1 MYLKSLV
8 IHNFR
13 KFSDVNNKVC
23 FVKAGKTSPEQ
34 SPVAS
39 STTVVIGKNNSG
51 KTTITNSLSLICSD
65 TEKLTGNDFN
75 HNYLRKILSSMMAS
89 DFSNYPEIKFEMEF
103 ILDDI
108 HNDSISN
115 FAPFIDISSLS
126 SLPGEEKKDT
136 IALVLINFRVND
148 ESIFQDKINNLIR
161 EKQENI
167 YSDTETFR
175 RFLDLMSMTEFKR
188 VIKNK
193 NNRLIEKVRLK
204 NLIDLRVIKVA
215 NNIHDQRLLAKSFNR
230 IIKFM
235 YEKNKDELKSILHLV
250 DINNN
255 SLTEKIKIS
264 HQDNVES
271 VLNTI
276 ILDES
281 LGIELRANLTFDK
294 LMGDLITYEHRD
306 GENLIPEGQFG
317 LGYANLINIIS
328 EIIDYSNRSLHE
340 QKQLKIQLLCIEEPE
355 VFMHPQMQ
363 VNFIRHIEEAL
374 VKILGLNFKDISS
387 IKSQIIVTT
396 HSSHI
401 LNSIIHGSGT
411 FNEINYI
418 NSSKGNSECIVLND
432 NEICHGG
439 DEFDYFKFIK
449 KHVKHQ
455 VPELFFSDAIIL
467 VEGITE
473 ERVLNYHIDNNDV
486 LNRKNISVFRI
497 DGAHGKV
504 YSNLLKKINIPTL
517 IITDIDFKR
526 DSSLFKKVTKM
537 EDGSENTIEYF
548 PQMEGIDNSTE
559 TTNST
564 LSHFLGSKKVEEYPE
579 YHISDNIYL
588 SYQLEKISID
598 VTESKQHYYYAT
610 SFEEAFILK
619 NYKNNLLRKVLLG
632 IIVKDYSDI
641 ISEKQDD
648 YYLLAMNSFKIQKK
662 LSDSKSAFA
671 NSIIYELITSNDIK
685 PELPSYI
692 LNGLSWL
699 ESQKPK
705 LGGVDYV

>member
-13 KFSDVNNKVC
+13 KFSNSNNKVC

-34 SPVAS
+34 SPVAA

-51 KTTITNSLSLICSD
+51 KTTITNSLALLCSD
-65 TEKLTGNDFN
+65 TDKLNGNDFN
-75 HNYLRKILSSMMAS
+75 HNYLRRILSAFLAS
-89 DFSNYPEIKFEMEF
+89 DFSIYPEIKFEMEF

-108 HNDSISN
+108 NNDSTSN
-115 FAPFIDISSLS
+115 FSPFIDVSSLS
-126 SLPGEEKKDT
+126 SIPRDDTKDTTAYIMIIFKIYDEEIFRDAVDDLIKEKKDSGY
-136 IALVLINFRVND
+136 ND
-148 ESIFQDKINNLIR
+148 NEF
-161 EKQENI
+161 
-167 YSDTETFR
+167 FR
-175 RFLDLMSMTEFKR
+175 RFLDLISETEFKR
-188 VIKNK
+188 VIKNIDNK
-193 NNRLIEKVRLK
+193 LIDKAKVK
-204 NLIDLRVIKVA
+204 NLIDLRIIKVA

-250 DINNN
+250 DGNNH
-255 SLTEKIKIS
+255 SLTEKIKVS

-281 LGIELRANLTFDK
+281 LGIELRANLTFDR

-340 QKQLKIQLLCIEEPE
+340 EKQLKIQLLCIEEPE

-374 VKILGLNFKDISS
+374 IKILGLNSKDISS
-387 IKSQIIVTT
+387 IKSQIVVTT

-418 NSSKGNSECIVLND
+418 NSSKGNSESIILND
-432 NEICHGG
+432 NDLCEGG
-439 DEFDYFKFIK
+439 KEFDYFKFIK

-473 ERVLNYHIDNNDV
+473 ERVINYYIDRNTF
-486 LNRKNISVFRI
+486 LSKGNISVFRI
-497 DGAHGKV
+497 DGAHRKV
-504 YSNLLKKINIPTL
+504 YSNLLKRINIPTL

-526 DSSLFKKVTKM
+526 DNSLFKQVIIQD
-537 EDGSENTIEYF
+537 DGSEITTEHF
-548 PQMEGIDNSTE
+548 PQMELLDDSIE

-564 LSHFLGSKKVEEYPE
+564 LTHFLGSKKVINFPE
-579 YHISDNIYL
+579 HHISDNIYL
-588 SYQLEKISID
+588 AYQLEKISLDIPD
-598 VTESKQHYYYAT
+598 GNKASYYAT
-610 SFEEAFILK
+610 SFEEALILK
-619 NYKNNLLRKVLLG
+619 NYRNDLLRGVLLKVVG
-632 IIVKDYSDI
+632 KDYLDI
-641 ISEKQDD
+641 ISDEKEKHHI
-648 YYLLAMNSFKIQKK
+648 LAMNSFKIQKK

-671 NSIIYELITSNDIK
+671 NAIIYELLTSEDVK

-692 LNGLSWL
+692 INGLSWL
-699 ESQKPK
+699 GSQKRK
-705 LGGVDYV
+705 VRGGDYV

>member
-13 KFSDVNNKVC
+13 KFSDVNNKIC

-34 SPVAS
+34 SPVAA
-39 STTVVIGKNNSG
+39 STTVIIGKNNSG

-89 DFSNYPEIKFEMEF
+89 DFSKYPEVKFEMEF

-108 HNDSISN
+108 HNDSTSN

-126 SLPGEEKKDT
+126 SIPGEDNKDT
-136 IALVLINFRVND
+136 IAFISIIFRIKD
-148 ESIFQDKINNLIR
+148 ESIFNEKINNLI
-161 EKQENI
+161 KENKENS
-167 YSDTETFR
+167 YSDTDVFR
-175 RFLDLMSMTEFKR
+175 RFLDLISMTEFKR
-188 VIKNK
+188 VITNN
-193 NNRLIEKVRLK
+193 NNRVIEKVKIK

-235 YEKNKDELKSILHLV
+235 YEKNKDELKSILNLV
-250 DINNN
+250 DGNNH

-264 HQDNVES
+264 HQNNVES

-317 LGYANLINIIS
+317 LGYANLINIVS
-328 EIIDYSNRSLHE
+328 EIIDYFNRCLHE

-363 VNFIRHIEEAL
+363 VNFIRHIEDAL
-374 VKILGLNFKDISS
+374 VKILGINFKDISS

-432 NEICHGG
+432 NELCNGG
-439 DEFDYFKFIK
+439 KDFDYFKFIK

-473 ERVLNYHIDNNDV
+473 ERVINHHIDNNYI
-486 LNRKNISVFRI
+486 LSRRNISVFRI

-526 DSSLFKKVTKM
+526 DSSIFKKVTKM
-537 EDGSENTIEYF
+537 KDGSETTTEYF
-548 PQMEGIDNSTE
+548 PQMEVIDNSTE

-564 LSHFLGSKKVEEYPE
+564 LSHFLGSKKVEEYPDH
-579 YHISDNIYL
+579 HISDNIYL

-598 VTESKQHYYYAT
+598 VTDSKKYYYAT
-610 SFEEAFILK
+610 SFEEAFILQ
-619 NYKNNLLRKVLLG
+619 NYENNLLRKVLLG
-632 IIVKDYSDI
+632 VVGKDYSDI

-685 PELPSYI
+685 PVLPLYI

-699 ESQKPK
+699 ENQKRKP
-705 LGGVDYV
+705 GEIDHV

>member
-13 KFSDVNNKVC
+13 KFSGVNNKIC

-34 SPVAS
+34 SPVAA
-39 STTVVIGKNNSG
+39 STTVIIGKNNSG

-89 DFSNYPEIKFEMEF
+89 DFSKYPEVKFEMEF

-108 HNDSISN
+108 HNDITSN

-126 SLPGEEKKDT
+126 SIPGEDNKDT
-136 IALVLINFRVND
+136 IAFLSICFRIKD
-148 ESIFQDKINNLIR
+148 ESIFNEKINNLI
-161 EKQENI
+161 QENKENY
-167 YSDTETFR
+167 YSDTDVFR
-175 RFLDLMSMTEFKR
+175 RFLDLISMTEFKR
-188 VIKNK
+188 VITNN
-193 NNRLIEKVRLK
+193 NNRVIEKVKIK

-235 YEKNKDELKSILHLV
+235 YEKNKDELKSILNLV
-250 DINNN
+250 DGNNH

-264 HQDNVES
+264 HQNNVES

-317 LGYANLINIIS
+317 LGYANLINIVS
-328 EIIDYSNRSLHE
+328 EIIDYFNRCLHE

-363 VNFIRHIEEAL
+363 VNFIRHIEDAL
-374 VKILGLNFKDISS
+374 VKILGINFKDINS

-432 NEICHGG
+432 NELCDGG
-439 DEFDYFKFIK
+439 KDFDYFKFIK

-473 ERVLNYHIDNNDV
+473 ERVINHHIDNNYI
-486 LNRKNISVFRI
+486 LSRRNISVFRI

-526 DSSLFKKVTKM
+526 DSSIFKKVIKM
-537 EDGSENTIEYF
+537 EDGSETTTEYF
-548 PQMEGIDNSTE
+548 PQMEVIDNSTE

-564 LSHFLGSKKVEEYPE
+564 LSHFLGSKKVEEYPDH
-579 YHISDNIYL
+579 HISDNIYL
-588 SYQLEKISID
+588 SYQLEKTSID
-598 VTESKQHYYYAT
+598 VTDSKKYYYYAT
-610 SFEEAFILK
+610 SFEEAFILQ
-619 NYKNNLLRKVLLG
+619 NYENNLLRKVLLG
-632 IIVKDYSDI
+632 VVGKDYSDI
-641 ISEKQDD
+641 ISEKKDD

-685 PELPSYI
+685 PVLPSYI

-699 ESQKPK
+699 ENQKRKP
-705 LGGVDYV
+705 GGIDHV

>member
-1 MYLKSLV
+1 MYLKSLL
-8 IHNFR
+8 IKNFR
-13 KFSDVNNKVC
+13 KFGDANNKIC
-23 FVKAGKTSPEQ
+23 FVKAGTTSSEQ

-51 KTTITNSLSLICSD
+51 KTTITNALSLLCSD
-65 TEKLTGNDFN
+65 TEKLSGNDFN
-75 HNYLRKILSSMMAS
+75 HNYLRQILGSMIDS
-89 DFSNYPEIKFEMEF
+89 DFSKYPELKFEMEF
-103 ILDDI
+103 VLDDI
-108 HNDSISN
+108 NNDSTSN

-126 SLPGEEKKDT
+126 NVTGEENQGAVAFALISFVIKDK
-136 IALVLINFRVND
+136 VF
-148 ESIFQDKINNLIR
+148 FQDMVRNLIHEKVER
-161 EKQENI
+161 EFN
-167 YSDTETFR
+167 DAETFR
-175 RFLDLMSMTEFKR
+175 RFLDLISITEFKR
-188 VIKNK
+188 LIQNNNK
-193 NNRLIEKVRLK
+193 RIVEKVKLK
-204 NLIDLRVIKVA
+204 NLIDLRLIKVA
-215 NNIHDQRLLAKSFNR
+215 NNIHDHRLLAKSFNR
-230 IIKFM
+230 IIKFVF
-235 YEKNKDELKSILHLV
+235 ERNKDELKGILHLV
-250 DINNN
+250 DGNNN
-255 SLTEKIKIS
+255 SLTEKIKTS

-281 LGIELRANLTFDK
+281 LGIELRANLTFDR

-340 QKQLKIQLLCIEEPE
+340 KKQLKIQLLCIEEPE

-363 VNFIRHIEEAL
+363 VNFIRHIEDAL
-374 VKILGLNFKDISS
+374 IKILGLNSKDINS

-418 NSSKGNSECIVLND
+418 NGANGNSECIVLND
-432 NEICHGG
+432 NELCEGG
-439 DEFDYFKFIK
+439 KDFDYFKFIK

-473 ERVLNYHIDNNDV
+473 ERVLNYYIDKNEI

-504 YSNLLKKINIPTL
+504 YSNLLKKIKVPTL

-526 DSSLFKKVTKM
+526 NSSSFKKVTKNK
-537 EDGSENTIEYF
+537 DGSEATVESF
-548 PQMEGIDNSTE
+548 PQMEVVDDETE

-564 LSHFLGSKKVEEYPE
+564 ISYFLGSKKVKAFPMG
-579 YHISDNIYL
+579 HIADNIYL
-588 SYQLEKISID
+588 SYQLEKTSININ
-598 VTESKQHYYYAT
+598 EFKQCHYYAT

-619 NYKNNLLRKVLLG
+619 NYNNKLLRKVLLE
-632 IIVKDYSDI
+632 IVGDEYSDI
-641 ISEKQDD
+641 ISSKECE
-648 YYLLAMNSFKIQKK
+648 YHFLAMNSFKIQKK
-662 LSDSKSAFA
+662 LSDKKSAFA
-671 NSIIYELITSNDIK
+671 NSIIYELITSKDSK

-692 LNGLSWL
+692 LNGLAWL
-699 ESQKPK
+699 DSQKRK
-705 LGGVDYV
+705 MGDHDYV

>member
-89 DFSNYPEIKFEMEF
+89 DFSSYPEIKFEMEF

-175 RFLDLMSMTEFKR
+175 RFLDLISMTEFKR

-193 NNRLIEKVRLK
+193 SNRLIEKVRLK

-250 DINNN
+250 DVNNN

-432 NEICHGG
+432 NELCHGG

-564 LSHFLGSKKVEEYPE
+564 LSHFLGSKKVGEYPE

-598 VTESKQHYYYAT
+598 ITESKQHYYYAT

-632 IIVKDYSDI
+632 IVGKDYSDI

>member
-13 KFSDVNNKVC
+13 KFGDVNNKVC
-23 FVKAGKTSPEQ
+23 FVKAGKTLPEQ
-34 SPVAS
+34 SPVAA

-89 DFSNYPEIKFEMEF
+89 DFSKYPEIKFEMEF

-108 HNDSISN
+108 HNDSTSN

-126 SLPGEEKKDT
+126 STPGEENNAAT
-136 IALVLINFRVND
+136 ALALITFKIND
-148 ESIFQDKINNLIR
+148 ESIFQDKMKDLIR
-161 EKQENI
+161 EKQENS
-167 YSDTETFR
+167 YNDTEFFR
-175 RFLDLMSMTEFKR
+175 RFLDLISMTEFKR
-188 VIKNK
+188 IIKNK
-193 NNRLIEKVRLK
+193 SNRVIEKVRIK
-204 NLIDLRVIKVA
+204 NIIDLRVIKVA

-250 DINNN
+250 DGNNH
-255 SLTEKIKIS
+255 SLTEMIKLS

-306 GENLIPEGQFG
+306 GNNLIPEGQFG

-418 NSSKGNSECIVLND
+418 NSSKRNSECIVLND
-432 NEICHGG
+432 DELCDGG
-439 DEFDYFKFIK
+439 KEFDYFKFIK

-473 ERVLNYHIDNNDV
+473 ERVLNYHIDNNDI
-486 LNRKNISVFRI
+486 LSRRNISVFRI

-526 DSSLFKKVTKM
+526 DSSLFKQVNIM
-537 EDGSENTIEYF
+537 EDGSEVTTEHF
-548 PQMEGIDNSTE
+548 PQMEKIDNSTE

-564 LSHFLGSKKVEEYPE
+564 LSYFLGSKKVGEYPTH
-579 YHISDNIYL
+579 HISDNIYI
-588 SYQLEKISID
+588 SYQLERISID
-598 VTESKQHYYYAT
+598 IPGSKQSHYYAT

-619 NYKNNLLRKVLLG
+619 NYKNNLLREVLLRVVG
-632 IIVKDYSDI
+632 KDYSDI
-641 ISEKQDD
+641 ISTKQDD
-648 YYLLAMNSFKIQKK
+648 YYLLATNSFKIQKK
-662 LSDSKSAFA
+662 LSDCKSAFA
-671 NSIIYELITSNDIK
+671 NSIIFELITSNKTK
-685 PELPSYI
+685 PILPSYI
-692 LNGLSWL
+692 LDGLSWL
-699 ESQKPK
+699 ERQKTK
-705 LGGVDYV
+705 KEGFDHV